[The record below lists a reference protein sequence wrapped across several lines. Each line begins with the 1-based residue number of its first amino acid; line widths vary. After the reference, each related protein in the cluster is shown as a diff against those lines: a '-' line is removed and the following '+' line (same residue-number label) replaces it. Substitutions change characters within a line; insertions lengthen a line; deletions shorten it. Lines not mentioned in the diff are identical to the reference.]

1 MSPIT
6 TLVLLSAAG
15 LAAAQTTVLDMF
27 LPGVEGNN
35 LQASVIAA
43 TSRPPSAQYFVQ
55 CAPGSDECGLGPGVT
70 VSMAPGSYA
79 FGLNEP
85 PAL

>member
-1 MSPIT
+1 MPSVT
-6 TLVLLSAAG
+6 TLYLLSAAG
-15 LAAAQTTVLDMF
+15 LAAAQTTVLNMF
-27 LPGVEGNN
+27 VPGVDGNN

-43 TSRPPSAQYFVQ
+43 TSRPPSAKYFVQ

-70 VSMAPGSYA
+70 VSMAPGTYA
-79 FGLNEP
+79 FELNES